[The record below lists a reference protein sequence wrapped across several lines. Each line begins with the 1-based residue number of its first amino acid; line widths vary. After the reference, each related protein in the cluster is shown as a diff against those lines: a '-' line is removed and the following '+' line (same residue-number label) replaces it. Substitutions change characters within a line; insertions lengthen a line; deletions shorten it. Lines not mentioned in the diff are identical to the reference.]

1 MSRQGLKPRT
11 RATTNGTKAA
21 CAWAGLT
28 LCVVLAGC
36 GDDDGSKTLADAGPV
51 AVDASTSPVNVPP
64 STTSDGGVVT
74 PVTPGTPSTPATD
87 GGTPPVTAP
96 ADGGSAPVTGPV
108 DSGPP
113 VVVDTKNAV
122 YGISVQVLGEEA
134 DNTYVSTLKNIDPQT
149 VDTKQA
155 LEIGGRSTI
164 ATTGG
169 WLFLGEAESPVLRR
183 FAVGADGKLAEDKDK
198 QLNFSNEGL
207 SEVSLDEWNNTFISP
222 TKAYLSDGEGGFIV
236 WNPTTM
242 AISGRIPAV
251 DLTRESLSIDGSP
264 GFVRGNRLFRTVFW
278 KNWDEFKTSS
288 EQYVLVYDTDTDKL
302 LSKTPESRCPGLN
315 AQITADEKGTLYF
328 SNWVYNVSETLVRG
342 APKSCAIRILP
353 GVETTDPSWV
363 LTYSDITGG
372 KEGAGFAYTKDGKA
386 LLSVFD
392 ATGLTFDATTDIS
405 DVSKEVRWDLYT
417 VDLETK
423 AVAKIEGVPRSA
435 GGYTQLKLDG
445 MTLAFFPAASYES
458 TTLFEL
464 PTSGPAKKRLELPGF
479 AYQLVRL
486 K

>member
-1 MSRQGLKPRT
+1 MSRLGRNPRV
-11 RATTNGTKAA
+11 RATTKSTKTA

-36 GDDDGSKTLADAGPV
+36 GDDDGTKTLADAGPL
-51 AVDASTSPVNVPP
+51 AVDASSSPSTVPP
-64 STTSDGGVVT
+64 ATTDGGVVT
-74 PVTPGTPSTPATD
+74 PGTPGTPVTPAADGSTPVATTD
-87 GGTPPVTAP
+87 AGTPVVTA
-96 ADGGSAPVTGPV
+96 PV
-108 DSGPP
+108 DSGAP
-113 VVVDTKNAV
+113 VVDTKNAV
-122 YGISVQVLGEEA
+122 YAVSVQVLGDEA
-134 DNTYVSTLKNIDPQT
+134 DNTYVSTLKNLEPQT

-155 LEIGGRSTI
+155 IEVGGRSSI
-164 ATTGG
+164 ATVGG
-169 WLFLGEAESPVLRR
+169 WLFIGEEESPVLRR

-207 SEVSLDEWNNTFISP
+207 SAVSLDEWNNTFISP

-242 AISGRIPAV
+242 AITGRIPAV
-251 DLTRESLSIDGSP
+251 DLAREGLSIDGSP

-278 KNWDEFKTSS
+278 KNWEEFKTSS

-328 SNWVYNVSETLVRG
+328 SNWVYNVAETLVRQ

-353 GVETTDPSWV
+353 GAETADPSWV
-363 LTYSDITGG
+363 LPYADITGG

-392 ATGLTFDATTDIS
+392 ATGLTFDANTDLS
-405 DVSKEVRWDLYT
+405 KVSKEVRWDLYT

-423 AVAKIEGVPRSA
+423 AVAKMEGAPRSA

-445 MTLAFFPAASYES
+445 LTLAFFPAASYES

-479 AYQLVRL
+479 AYQLVRI